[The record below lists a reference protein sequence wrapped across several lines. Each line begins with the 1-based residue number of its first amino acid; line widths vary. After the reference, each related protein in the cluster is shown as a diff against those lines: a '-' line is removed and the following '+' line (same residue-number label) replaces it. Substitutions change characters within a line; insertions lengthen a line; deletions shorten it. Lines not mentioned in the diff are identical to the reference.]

1 VGWIVEFSASLSAEN
16 AGGIAVAD
24 TQSPAGWTSA
34 AIAVHSILQIPV
46 PMFLRLQPEGF
57 GPIVIDFRHH
67 AFVWGTSL
75 ASFPSNPQTVYV
87 ETEPTTYEEPPIF
100 LLPGV
105 DLDRLLWVM
114 GLHSF
119 QDARAFW
126 LRPNDSFR
134 LLRWPD
140 LAGLEHT
147 VDQLQMIALLGN
159 VSLTVDELAAT
170 AGVPV
175 AQAQRLINALSLM
188 GVLESAVESRIATQ
202 AQPAAATSTH
212 RSLFS
217 RLREKL
223 GL

>member
-1 VGWIVEFSASLSAEN
+1 VGWIVDFNVPSSAET
-16 AGGIAVAD
+16 AGGVAVAD
-24 TQSPAGWTSA
+24 NESPAGWTSA

-46 PMFLRLQPEGF
+46 PMFLRLQPEGY
-57 GPIVIDFRHH
+57 GPIIIDFRHH
-67 AFVWGTSL
+67 AFAWGTSL
-75 ASFPSNPQTVYV
+75 SSFPSNPATVYV
-87 ETEPTTYEEPPIF
+87 ETEPTTYEEPPLF
-100 LLPGV
+100 LLPGT

-114 GLHSF
+114 GIHSF
-119 QDARAFW
+119 QDERAFW

-147 VDQLQMIALLGN
+147 VDQMQMIALLGN
-159 VSLTVDELAAT
+159 VALTVDELAAT

-175 AQAQRLINALSLM
+175 AQAQRLVNALSLM
-188 GVLESAVESRIATQ
+188 GVLESAVESRIAAH

-223 GL
+223 GI

>member
-1 VGWIVEFSASLSAEN
+1 MGWIVEFSAPLSAE
-16 AGGIAVAD
+16 AVGGVAVAD
-24 TQSPAGWTSA
+24 SESPAGWTSA

-46 PMFLRLQPEGF
+46 PMFLRLQPEGY

-67 AFVWGTSL
+67 AFAWGTSL
-75 ASFPSNPQTVYV
+75 ANFPSAPTTVYV
-87 ETEPTTYEEPPIF
+87 ETEPTTNEEPPLF
-100 LLPGV
+100 LLPGT

-126 LRPNDSFR
+126 LRPGDSFR

-147 VDQLQMIALLGN
+147 VDQMQMIALLGN
-159 VSLTVDELAAT
+159 VALSVDDLAVT
-170 AGVPV
+170 AGVPI

-188 GVLESAVESRIATQ
+188 GVLESAVEARIASR
-202 AQPAAATSTH
+202 AQPAAATSTP
-212 RSLFS
+212 RGLFS
-217 RLREKL
+217 RLRAKL
-223 GL
+223 GI